1 MSYQQKSPRGLEPYG
16 TKPPG
21 EEGGAGDDGGA
32 RTSARAAG
40 ELRAL
45 LAVTLGGGLEVLA
58 RELARLLPELLRHP
72 LPSCLARVRVSGV
85 LLSLSLLLLLLLL
98 PPREDGSAG
107 APAELWGEGFGV
119 EDKRNVG
126 LNGPSME
133 RILWAEAEQ
142 LEYIFG
148 HFEVFFHPIFHP
160 KLYKIRYFLSDPI
173 ILSFH
178 NPNSSFYVENF

>member
-85 LLSLSLLLLLLLL
+85 LLSLS
-98 PPREDGSAG
+98 
-107 APAELWGEGFGV
+107 
-119 EDKRNVG
+119 
-126 LNGPSME
+126 
-133 RILWAEAEQ
+133 
-142 LEYIFG
+142 
-148 HFEVFFHPIFHP
+148 
-160 KLYKIRYFLSDPI
+160 
-173 ILSFH
+173 
-178 NPNSSFYVENF
+178 SSSSSSSSRRR

>member
-1 MSYQQKSPRGLEPYG
+1 MFS
-16 TKPPG
+16 
-21 EEGGAGDDGGA
+21 
-32 RTSARAAG
+32 
-40 ELRAL
+40 
-45 LAVTLGGGLEVLA
+45 
-58 RELARLLPELLRHP
+58 
-72 LPSCLARVRVSGV
+72 
-85 LLSLSLLLLLLLL
+85 SLSLLLLLL

-160 KLYKIRYFLSDPI
+160 KLYKIRYFLSDLI